1 MKFMVVFIE
10 VPVSVLLVSLLFC
23 LFVLFLFIHLISSEE
38 IIFFNRENKIFSF
51 KVGNRYHL
59 LSKKRFNSTKIYIFH
74 VSMLNTGPKITKTS
88 RNFIVF

>member
-23 LFVLFLFIHLISSEE
+23 LFVLFVLFL
-38 IIFFNRENKIFSF
+38 FFNRENKIFSF
-51 KVGNRYHL
+51 KVGNRYHF